1 MTWHPSRRAFLKY
14 APGGALFVLTASGT
28 AFVSA
33 TPLQNPTTNQGNTGQ
48 PGTVHPP
55 LGGGYGGGGMH
66 QGPGPAQHNGET
78 ESQTVTRPD
87 DKKKDPAPR
96 RPRKN
101 LEADQKSLR
110 DEVRQLVQDS
120 QELKNAVERA
130 GLKEPLSAEMVS
142 RTKEIEKL
150 ARSIATLAK
159 G

>member
-1 MTWHPSRRAFLKY
+1 
-14 APGGALFVLTASGT
+14 
-28 AFVSA
+28 
-33 TPLQNPTTNQGNTGQ
+33 
-48 PGTVHPP
+48 
-55 LGGGYGGGGMH
+55 
-66 QGPGPAQHNGET
+66 
-78 ESQTVTRPD
+78 
-87 DKKKDPAPR
+87 
-96 RPRKN
+96 